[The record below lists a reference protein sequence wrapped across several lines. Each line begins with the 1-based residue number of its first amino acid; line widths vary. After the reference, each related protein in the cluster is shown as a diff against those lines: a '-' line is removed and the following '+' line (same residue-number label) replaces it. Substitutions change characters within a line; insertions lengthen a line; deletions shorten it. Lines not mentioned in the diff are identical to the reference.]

1 MDAHSEQPAQV
12 RGQRAAFNCASK
24 FVLLERL
31 AFRNGREF
39 ATFSDKQK
47 LRECIPKTVSRQT
60 THQSKEDGPIKKA
73 SNQASKL
80 RTIQ

>member
-1 MDAHSEQPAQV
+1 MLHSEQPAQV
-12 RGQRAAFNCASK
+12 RGQRAAFNCTSRS
-24 FVLLERL
+24 VLLGRPG
-31 AFRNGREF
+31 FRNGRESE
-39 ATFSDKQK
+39 TFPDKKK
-47 LRECIPKTVSRQT
+47 LRECTTKIVSLKT